1 VNVLKPHLRTTI
13 ETLLE
18 HGASQREIERRT
30 GVDRKTIRRYARPA
44 SFPTLATGSP
54 DADGANSSTLA
65 TGSAEFS
72 VAKSPTPATGSET
85 QESQTPPPSGP
96 ERAALEVAAALTTA
110 ASAKTQ
116 LAAVSA
122 CEAHRE
128 WVESQVRLGRNAVS
142 IYQELVEEHG
152 FTHCYNSV
160 KRFVA
165 KLRAREPERFDILES
180 SPGEEAQVDFGLGA
194 LTEYKPDRFK
204 RPFLF
209 VMTLKYSGKSF
220 RKTVWK
226 ADQETWARLH
236 EDAFHA
242 FGGCTRYVVLD
253 NLKAGV
259 LRPDLYEP
267 ELNPLYA
274 AVLRHYGVVADPCRV
289 RDPNR
294 KGTVENA
301 IQHTQGTALKGKR
314 FDSIEKQNAWLAHW
328 EERWAALRIHGRRK
342 RQVLEMFQEEKSHL
356 LPLPTE
362 RFRYFKQGKR
372 TVDDAGLV
380 QVDGS
385 YYAAL
390 PAPPHSE
397 VTVRIYDRE
406 IEVLGANGECVRRHE
421 KSLRK
426 GSFTMAS
433 GDRLFNP
440 SRESVRLLGKAQLI
454 GPSTAAYAHELF
466 ARLGRPGHR
475 ALYGLT
481 SLART
486 YPRTAIEEVCGRMLS
501 ADCFSYS
508 AVKRA
513 LERTHSAAADAGAPA
528 LVQSGPAIRDIT
540 EYQEFWDSHSLMHTQ
555 EEGHA
560 HVDS

>member
-1 VNVLKPHLRTTI
+1 MNVLKPHLRTTI
-13 ETLLE
+13 ETLI
-18 HGASQREIERRT
+18 GRGVSQREIERRT
-30 GVDRKTIRRYARPA
+30 GVDRKTIRRYAA
-44 SFPTLATGSP
+44 S
-54 DADGANSSTLA
+54 ANSS
-65 TGSAEFS
+65 
-72 VAKSPTPATGSET
+72 TPATGSESL
-85 QESQTPPPSGP
+85 ESQTPPPRPPGWEGAELP
-96 ERAALEVAAALTTA
+96 ESTPGAALTATQP
-110 ASAKTQ
+110 SAGGQTT
-116 LAAVSA
+116 AVSA
-122 CEAHRE
+122 CEPHRK
-128 WVESQVRLGRNAVS
+128 WIESQVRLGRNAVS
-142 IYQELVEEHG
+142 IFQELIDEHG
-152 FTHCYNSV
+152 FTHRYNSV

-165 KLRAREPERFDILES
+165 KLRAREPERFDVLEFP
-180 SPGEEAQVDFGLGA
+180 PGEEAQVDFGLGA
-194 LTEYKPDRFK
+194 STEKKPGQFK

-220 RKTVWK
+220 RKTAWK

-236 EDAFHA
+236 EEAFHTM
-242 FGGCTRYVVLD
+242 GGCPRYVVLD

-274 AVLRHYGVVADPCRV
+274 AVLGHYGVVADPCRV
-289 RDPNR
+289 QDPNR

-314 FDSIEKQNAWLAHW
+314 FDSIEKQNAWLADW
-328 EERWAALRIHGRRK
+328 EERWAALRIHGRSK
-342 RQVLEMFQEEKSHL
+342 RQVLEMFHEERSQL
-356 LPLPTE
+356 RPLPAE
-362 RFRYFKQGKR
+362 RFRYFKQGQR

-406 IEVLGANGECVRRHE
+406 IELLGTDGQCVRRHP

-426 GSFTMAS
+426 GSFTMES

-440 SRESVRLLGKAQLI
+440 SRESARLLGKAQLI
-454 GPSTAAYAHELF
+454 GPNTAAYAQVLF
-466 ARLGRPGHR
+466 MRLGRPGHR

-481 SLART
+481 SLARV
-486 YPRTAIEEVCGRMLS
+486 YPRAAIEEVCGRMLA

-513 LERTHSAAADAGAPA
+513 LERTQSKASRAAGPA
-528 LVQSGPAIRDIT
+528 LIQSGPAIRDVT
-540 EYQEFWDSHSLMHTQ
+540 EYQEFWDSHSLMHIQ
-555 EEGHA
+555 EEDHGHV
-560 HVDS
+560 HP